1 MCGFILKTTVQEALI
16 LVFLSRLQ
24 ITKLR
29 LREISNLPKITGLV
43 SVGVAIAIRP
53 NSRF

>member
-1 MCGFILKTTVQEALI
+1 MCGLILTTTVQEALI

-24 ITKLR
+24 VTKLR
-29 LREISNLPKITGLV
+29 LREVSNVPKITGLV

-53 NSRF
+53 DSRF

>member
-1 MCGFILKTTVQEALI
+1 MCGLIRTTTVQEALI